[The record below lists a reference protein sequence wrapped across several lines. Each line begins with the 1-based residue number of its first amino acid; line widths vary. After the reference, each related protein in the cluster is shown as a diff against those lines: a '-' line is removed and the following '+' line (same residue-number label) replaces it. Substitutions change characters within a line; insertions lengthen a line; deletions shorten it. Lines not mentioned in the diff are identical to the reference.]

1 LDFREDFQKKFSS
14 DYVLG
19 FFGFKVLST
28 FSLSLG
34 VLQANQVN
42 GAEKLSLLNQ
52 VSNKIDLL
60 RILIRLAHD
69 IKNIDQKK
77 YLNLQSHLDEIG
89 RMLGGWMKNI
99 RTKHSNV

>member
-1 LDFREDFQKKFSS
+1 
-14 DYVLG
+14 
-19 FFGFKVLST
+19 
-28 FSLSLG
+28 LG